1 MEEIDIPIFRKVYD
15 LYKVF
20 YSYRDTVTKRDRYTI
35 YQRTENI
42 LLDLIECI
50 LSASQL
56 SKSQKLPVLESSSLK
71 LNFLRVFVRMMKD
84 VKALDNKKYLILQ
97 EYIDEIGRMLGGW
110 IRSTK
115 ALN

>member
-1 MEEIDIPIFRKVYD
+1 MEEIDIPIFRKIYD

-20 YSYRDTVTKRDRYTI
+20 YSYRDSVAKRDRYTI
-35 YQRTENI
+35 YQRAESI
-42 LLDLIECI
+42 LLDLVQCI

-56 SKSQKLPVLESSSLK
+56 SKSQKLPALEDASLK
-71 LNFLRVFVRMMKD
+71 LNFLRVFIRMMKD
-84 VKALDNKKYLILQ
+84 VKAIDNKKYLVLQ

-115 ALN
+115 AI